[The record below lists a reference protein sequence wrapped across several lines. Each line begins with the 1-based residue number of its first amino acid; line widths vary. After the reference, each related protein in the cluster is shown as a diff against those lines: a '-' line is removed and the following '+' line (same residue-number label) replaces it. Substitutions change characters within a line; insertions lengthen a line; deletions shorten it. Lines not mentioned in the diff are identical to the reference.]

1 MIVNVIKKNNMTNS
15 VSIAIYEIEKM
26 YQSHTM
32 KLKSV
37 HNF

>member
-1 MIVNVIKKNNMTNS
+1 MIVNVIKKNKMTSS
-15 VSIAIYEIEKM
+15 VSIAKYEIEKM

-32 KLKSV
+32 KFKSV